1 MNNGQ
6 PPYGDPSAWGQQGN
20 QVNPAQYP
28 VQQNPYVQQ
37 GGYAPQGYQQSP
49 QSFSQPMQPVQ
60 PMQPMQP
67 VQPVQ
72 PYQQMQGQQV
82 AVPQQMYGQ
91 QAYQQPQTYQ
101 QQAHPQQQLYQ
112 QQSWQP
118 YQQAAPQQMYGQQ
131 AYQQSAGQQYY
142 GQGYGQ
148 NPTGGQQPY
157 PQFNQMGQQVQQGY
171 GTGYSGYYSQPQPKK
186 FEIPFDVVGKVILF
200 GVLPVLF
207 ILAMLLGAAALKWV
221 FLAGAVAGII
231 LMWMRDIVSPNM
243 RLTMSMVLGVM
254 AVVALVGALGGAP
267 EDVQNGNV
275 SQPGNANQVSQ
286 QQNNQANVPAVNA
299 STPTTQPT
307 ATPAPE
313 DASDGAVEQLM
324 SFFYF
329 WSVGNDEA
337 MISLTA
343 PSWRMSVEDP
353 QKALF
358 TLLLNRTP
366 QDDYEVSNIT
376 GTDNDALRTAT
387 VKVTIDKNDGRASM
401 DRYAFKVIMK
411 KEDGIWYVDPAS
423 LESNEKETATETVS
437 TANNTPTQPPLYTGT
452 PETILYYNAN
462 GGEKYHLDPDCPD
475 VGSQYKPMSQ
485 FMFTQLGQAPYSEL
499 IPCNRCGA
507 PIPDD

>member
-28 VQQNPYVQQ
+28 VQQNPYAQPEYGQ
-37 GGYAPQGYQQSP
+37 GPTIG
-49 QSFSQPMQPVQ
+49 
-60 PMQPMQP
+60 
-67 VQPVQ
+67 
-72 PYQQMQGQQV
+72 QQM
-82 AVPQQMYGQ
+82 
-91 QAYQQPQTYQ
+91 AYTQPQTYQ
-101 QQAHPQQQLYQ
+101 TQVHPEQQPYQ

-118 YQQAAPQQMYGQQ
+118 YQQPQQSMYAQQPYGQPAAGQYTQQNPYAQQNAYGQQ
-131 AYQQSAGQQYY
+131 GYQQG
-142 GQGYGQ
+142 GYGQ
-148 NPTGGQQPY
+148 QPIYGQPGGQQAY

-171 GTGYSGYYSQPQPKK
+171 GGGYSGYYSQPQPKK
-186 FEIPFDVVGKVILF
+186 FEIPFDVVGKVILY

-207 ILAMLLGAAALKWV
+207 ILAMVLGTAVLKWV
-221 FLAGAVAGII
+221 FLAGAVGGII

-267 EDVQNGNV
+267 KDAQNNN
-275 SQPGNANQVSQ
+275 PANPAASNVSQ
-286 QQNNQANVPAVNA
+286 QQSGNA
-299 STPTTQPT
+299 GDQTHTAIPTMEPT

-313 DASDGAVEQLM
+313 DAADDAVEQLM

-343 PSWRMSVEDP
+343 PSWRNSVADP

-366 QDDYEVSNIT
+366 QQDYQVTEISGT
-376 GTDNDALRTAT
+376 GNDVLRTAK
-387 VKVTIDKNDGRASM
+387 VKVTIDKNDGRSTM
-401 DRYAFKVIMK
+401 DRYLFKVIMK
-411 KEDGIWYVDPAS
+411 KEDGYWYIDPAS
-423 LESNEKETATETVS
+423 LESNEKETATETVA

-462 GGEKYHLDPDCPD
+462 GGERYHLDPDCPD
-475 VGSQYKPMSQ
+475 VGDQYKPMSQ
-485 FMFTQLGQAPYSEL
+485 FMFIELDQSPYSEL
-499 IPCNRCGA
+499 IACNRCGA
-507 PIPDD
+507 PIPDDE